1 MSHSELKVIRDFEGK
16 KIVKASNGK
25 YYNYGYTSSVC
36 MHPSTRD
43 RLQKFGQSGISYEKI
58 LLRIFDV
65 LDSHP
70 EIKALITEYDNY
82 KEMKAK

>member
-1 MSHSELKVIRDFEGK
+1 MKTELKTIEDFEGK

-70 EIKALITEYDNY
+70 DIKTLITEYDGY
-82 KEMKAK
+82 KDLKAK

>member
-1 MSHSELKVIRDFEGK
+1 MSQSEIKIIGDFAGK
-16 KIVKASNGK
+16 KIVKTSNGK

-36 MHPSTRD
+36 MHTSTRD

-70 EIKALITEYDNY
+70 DVKALITEYDGY
-82 KEMKAK
+82 KDMKVK